1 MPTGIDLSC
10 DLMRRRIAIASAT
23 LLMLLLALTTI
34 TGWDWIINLMKAP
47 PGQSEGYGPAA
58 VGEFVGR
65 QVCADCHPKEHR
77 LWQESH
83 HDLAMQAATESTVL
97 GNFESAA
104 FNYAGITSTFFK
116 RDNKFFVRTDGPEGK
131 LQEYEIAYTFGAV
144 PLQQYLIEFPGGRYQ
159 ALSICWD
166 TRPSEEGG
174 QHWFH
179 LYPDEEV
186 THEDPLHWT
195 GLYHNWNHMC
205 AECHSTNVRK
215 NYSLEE
221 DRFETNWSEIDVSC
235 ESCHGPGSRHV
246 KWAETAQAGGVSQ
259 EDAGVGLFVQ
269 LKDNDEAVWS
279 FVGDTGI
286 AKRSK
291 PRRSHIQVE
300 TCGRCHSRRSLLHE
314 DYVHGQ
320 PLMDTHRPTL
330 LRELLYHADGQ
341 VLDEVYVYGSFLQ
354 SKMYH
359 EGVTC
364 SDCHDPHS
372 LRPYGSGNRVCAGC
386 HLPETFDTP
395 AHHFHKSDSR
405 GASCVE
411 CHMPSQNYMV
421 VDPRRDHSLR
431 IPRPD
436 LSLRI
441 GAPNACNGCHA
452 DRSFAWAANAVTK
465 WYGTKVA
472 REPHFGEALY
482 KGWSGSADAEPALI
496 ALAEDPAM
504 PSIARASALSLLP
517 RYATRP
523 SLQTIQQALKSE
535 HSLLRISALSALEV
549 VDPRDRI
556 GMAFSLLEDPIRAL
570 RLEAVRVLA
579 AVPSDLWSATQ
590 RSVFERALTEYLE
603 SQRVNADRPESHLR
617 LGIVYQGLGRLEA
630 AEKAYETALKV
641 DSSFVGA
648 YINLAD
654 LFRMQERD
662 KEGAQIL
669 GEALAIDPNHA
680 DVHHAL
686 GLLRVRQKRHGEA
699 LRSLERAAQLRP
711 NYPRYSYV
719 FAVGLHSTG
728 ATDRALEVLKAAHQR
743 NPADRELLLALITI
757 NRERGRVE
765 DAATYARK
773 LLQLSPQDPTA
784 RQIMEVLR
792 GVDVPQ

>member
-1 MPTGIDLSC
+1 MW
-10 DLMRRRIAIASAT
+10 RHIAIASAT
-23 LLMLLLALTTI
+23 LLVLLLALTAI
-34 TGWDWIINLMKAP
+34 PGWDRIINLMKT
-47 PGQSEGYGPAA
+47 PGEPGDNGPAS
-58 VGEFVGR
+58 VGKFVGR
-65 QVCADCHPKEHR
+65 QVCADCHPEEHQ
-77 LWQESH
+77 LWQGSH
-83 HDLAMQAATESTVL
+83 HDLAMQAADESTVL
-97 GNFESAA
+97 GDFENSA
-104 FNYAGITSTFFK
+104 FTYAGVTSTFFK
-116 RDNKFFVRTDGPEGK
+116 RGTKFFVRTDGPEGE

-144 PLQQYLIEFPGGRYQ
+144 PLQQYLIQFPGGRYQ

-166 TRPSEEGG
+166 TRTTEEGG
-174 QHWFH
+174 QRWFH

-186 THEDPLHWT
+186 NHEDPLHWT

-205 AECHSTNVRK
+205 SECHSTNVRK

-221 DRFETNWSEIDVSC
+221 DRFETSWSEIDVSC

-246 KWAETAQAGGVSQ
+246 KWAEAAP
-259 EDAGVGLFVQ
+259 AGVASSKAVDMGLPVR

-291 PRRSHIQVE
+291 PRGSHIQVE

-320 PLMDTHRPTL
+320 PLMDTHRPSL
-330 LRELLYHADGQ
+330 LRDTLYHADGQ
-341 VLDEVYVYGSFLQ
+341 ILDEVYVYGSFLQ

-359 EGVTC
+359 AGVTC

-372 LRPYGSGNRVCAGC
+372 LRLYGSGNRACAGC
-386 HLPETFDTP
+386 HLPEKFDTP
-395 AHHFHKSDSR
+395 SHHFHQSDSR

-411 CHMPSQNYMV
+411 CHMRGNNYMV

-441 GAPNACNGCHA
+441 GTPNACNSCHA
-452 DRSFAWAANAVTK
+452 DRSVAWAANAVTR
-465 WYGTKVA
+465 WYGSEEAK
-472 REPHFGEALY
+472 EPHFGESLS
-482 KGWSGSADAEPALI
+482 KGRSGSPEAEGALI
-496 ALAEDPAM
+496 ALVEDPAM
-504 PSIARASALSLLP
+504 PAIARASAVSLLP
-517 RYATRP
+517 RYATRA
-523 SLQTIQQALKSE
+523 SLETIQQALKSE

-556 GMAFSLLEDPIRAL
+556 GMAFSLLEDSIRAV

-590 RSVFERALTEYLE
+590 RSVFERALAEYLE

-617 LGIVYQGLGRLEA
+617 LGIAYQSLGRLEA

-654 LFRMQERD
+654 LFRMQDRE
-662 KEGAQIL
+662 KEGEQIL

-686 GLLRVRQKRHGEA
+686 GLLQVRQKRHGEA
-699 LRSLERAAQLRP
+699 LGSLERAAQLRP
-711 NYPRYSYV
+711 DFPRYSYV

-728 ATDRALEVLKAAHQR
+728 ETNRALEVLKAAHQR

-757 NRERGRVE
+757 NREQGKVE

-784 RQIMEVLR
+784 RQIMQVLR
-792 GVDVPQ
+792 GAGVPR